1 MNKVIVL
8 TMSLLLHLFSHS
20 HEADANPNSFQ
31 SFPTPQ
37 PGCNSHHS
45 LIYSGFQSAKTS
57 GT

>member
-20 HEADANPNSFQ
+20 READANPNSFH

-45 LIYSGFQSAKTS
+45 LIYSGFQSGKTS
-57 GT
+57 GI